1 MLQENIVFDNRDDD
15 IIQECNLIQEPYIN
29 NILENDEDSNVD
41 DIIDVIENTNNIQ
54 EIIEV
59 NDDPFEEYME
69 IAVENNPE

>member
-29 NILENDEDSNVD
+29 NILENDEDSNLD
-41 DIIDVIENTNNIQ
+41 DIIDVIENINNMQ
-54 EIIEV
+54 EIIKV